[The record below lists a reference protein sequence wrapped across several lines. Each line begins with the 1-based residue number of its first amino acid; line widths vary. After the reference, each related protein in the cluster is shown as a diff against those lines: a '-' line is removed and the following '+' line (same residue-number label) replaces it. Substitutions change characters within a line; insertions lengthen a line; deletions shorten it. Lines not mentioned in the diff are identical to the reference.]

1 MPLGVRSH
9 GILLGSHR
17 ILLNRSSIQCR
28 INRLEGAVQKQHWK
42 WDLVGSLEIQ
52 LGSHTYAHAG
62 SSIDAP
68 GCGIPWD
75 PTGIPQDPAQ

>member
-1 MPLGVRSH
+1 MCI
-9 GILLGSHR
+9 ILPV
-17 ILLNRSSIQCR
+17 LLSRKCTGYSRFTGRKVSC
-28 INRLEGAVQKQHWK
+28 
-42 WDLVGSLEIQ
+42 VGSCGIQ